1 VGFIFHLLNLVIM
14 TKSFKN
20 GYSVS
25 ISNSSV
31 SVRFNGET
39 IKCIDVDPNIA
50 VEKFN
55 EIAKKVSSFGTM
67 AA

>member
-1 VGFIFHLLNLVIM
+1 M

-25 ISNSSV
+25 LSNSSV

-39 IKCIDVDPNIA
+39 IKCIDVNPNYA

>member
-1 VGFIFHLLNLVIM
+1 M

-25 ISNSSV
+25 LSNSSV

-39 IKCIDVDPNIA
+39 IKCIDVNPNTA